1 MSIEQTTNKEAS
13 MTMFVGDIHS
23 RPSLVTSAI
32 EMAAGLPVIF
42 VGDIFDGEGG
52 AQGSKDCLDIIRA
65 SGAEMILGNHE
76 LYPLFFGDSQE
87 ELAKAWEIH
96 YDLSQDD
103 QERIW
108 REWQELR
115 ALLTEDD
122 MVWLRSRPLWVK
134 GKTWTATHAKLPA
147 GKLPNRF
154 VKGKPT
160 ASQIELLDNTDP
172 NDFWARNYKGSHGLA
187 IVGHTRRSKIPQG
200 QCSWDHVR
208 LIDWDAKKGGPGCV
222 YFLGEDKMCEIVNP
236 PTAITQTSI
245 THYHE

>member
-1 MSIEQTTNKEAS
+1 